1 MTAHFSTNNTMLPTS
16 QLQVLGFSTSD
27 FLQQSLKPAFTE
39 AGYDVEVSSGG
50 FGVVVPELLRPQFAK
65 PDALIIQMDSQ
76 GFFCRD
82 WRSAP
87 EDAEHLIAEKTDVF
101 LSALEGYAAGGNCA
115 VLVNSL
121 PTPTAPSVGSLD
133 TFHPDGA
140 AFSVAMFNRRLGKTA
155 RRCNQI
161 TVIDTDLAM
170 THIAPAMRSDAK
182 LWFYGRIPY
191 SAEANK
197 ALAIAFAK
205 AYAGQLAKPAK
216 VLALDL
222 DDTLWRGIYGEDG
235 MAGLDCGDDFPGN
248 AFKAFQQECIR
259 LKGQGML
266 LTVLS
271 KNDED
276 VLGVFDE
283 HPGMALKREDFVAH
297 RINWE
302 PKPNNIIGL
311 AEDLDL
317 GLDSFVFLDDSPHER
332 EAMRRLAPEVRVPE
346 LPADPALRPDFLR
359 NYSAL
364 WPLRLTAEDRSRSE
378 YYAVQSKARVLQR
391 QAGSLDDYLGALGQR
406 LLVEAVTQATLP
418 RIAQMHARTN
428 QFNLTTQRL
437 TEAELGAMMA
447 DEVGHCVLLGRLND
461 RFGDHGTVICACV
474 RLVEKSAEIA
484 TFLMSCRVIGRE
496 VEQAFLGALLQHL
509 IARGVAQV
517 EGVYVASGR
526 NTPARDFYEKA
537 GFELSTTQLQLEPG
551 VRTEWLWQSGVRAQ
565 PRSNFVTIEPAAERA
580 AVSSQIS

>member
-1 MTAHFSTNNTMLPTS
+1 MSPTS
-16 QLQVLGFSTSD
+16 QLNVLSFSTSD
-27 FLQQSLKPAFTE
+27 ILQKALKPAFTE
-39 AGYDVEVSSGG
+39 AGYNVDVSSGG
-50 FGVVVPELLRPQFAK
+50 FGVVVPELLKPPFAK

-76 GFFCRD
+76 GFFSRD

-87 EDAEHLIAEKTDVF
+87 EDAENLFAEKIDVF
-101 LSALEGYAAGGNCA
+101 LSALEGYAASAHCA

-121 PTPTAPSVGSLD
+121 PAPTAPSAGSLD

-140 AFSVAMFNRRLGKTA
+140 AFAAAMFNRRLGKTA
-155 RRCNQI
+155 RRCKQI

-170 THIAPAMRSDAK
+170 AHIAPNVRSDAK

-205 AYAGQLAKPAK
+205 AYAAQLAKPAK

-235 MAGLDCGDDFPGN
+235 LAGLDCGDDFPGN
-248 AFKAFQQECIR
+248 AFKAFQRECLR

-266 LTVLS
+266 LTLLS

-276 VLGVFDE
+276 VLGVLDE

-302 PKPNNIIGL
+302 PKPNNIIAL
-311 AEDLDL
+311 AEELDL

-346 LPADPALRPDFLR
+346 LPADPAIRPDFLR
-359 NYSAL
+359 NYTAL
-364 WPLRLTAEDRSRSE
+364 WPLRLTAEDRSRST

-391 QAGSLDDYLGALGQR
+391 QAGSLDDYLGALDQR
-406 LLVEAVTQATLP
+406 LLVEAITPATLP

-437 TEAELGAMMA
+437 TEAELGAMMGNEA
-447 DEVGHCVLLGRLND
+447 GHCVLLGRLDD
-461 RFGDHGTVICACV
+461 RFGDHGIVICACV
-474 RLVEKSAEIA
+474 RLVGKSAEIA
-484 TFLMSCRVIGRE
+484 TLLMSCRVIGRE

-509 IARGVAQV
+509 IVRGVEQV
-517 EGVYVASGR
+517 EGVYIASER
-526 NTPARDFYEKA
+526 NTPARDFYKKA
-537 GFELSTTQLQLEPG
+537 GFALSRTNMQFEDGP
-551 VRTEWLWQSGVRAQ
+551 RTEWLWQSGVHAQ
-565 PRSNFVTIEPAAERA
+565 PRSEFVTIEPATERP
-580 AVSSQIS
+580 AVSSQAS